1 MQYRTYTIYPLALF
15 TMLTNGSIPIVTLG
29 LVLNTSI
36 LWCVLLMWSI
46 LQRKRQT
53 RLRFISQNGGFLSLC
68 GVTVDKVSD

>member
-1 MQYRTYTIYPLALF
+1 
-15 TMLTNGSIPIVTLG
+15 
-29 LVLNTSI
+29 VLNTSI